1 MNEEGP
7 KWVKSGDLTWQL
19 QNSVNECMLLATF
32 HGKILLCTF
41 VGASH

>member
-19 QNSVNECMLLATF
+19 QNSVNEYILATF